1 MPVITLASSKGGV
14 GKSTTA
20 LILAQV
26 VARHGSAA
34 TILDAD
40 PNQPIAKWAKRDPGR
55 VPLNLTVMPAINE
68 DNILDA
74 IDTAAERDPFVF
86 IDPEGSRNVALSYA
100 IGRADFVL
108 VPMRGSQLDADEAV
122 AIVKLIKREERAVRR
137 PIPYAILF
145 TCTSTI
151 RGRDVAHIETQLRQN
166 GIPMLPVGMTER
178 AAFRAIFQLGGTLY
192 DLTRADA
199 NKPEAA
205 IENAEAVTRAL
216 TEQLKARQAA

>member
-20 LILAQV
+20 LVLAQV
-26 VARHGSAA
+26 ITKRGMSA

-40 PNQPIAKWAKRDPGR
+40 PNQPIAKWAGRDPER
-55 VPLNLTVMPAINE
+55 VPSNLTVLPGINE
-68 DNILDA
+68 DNILEA
-74 IDTAAERDPFVF
+74 VDTAAERDPFVF
-86 IDPEGSRNVALSYA
+86 IDPEGSRNMTLSYA

-122 AIVKLIKREERAVRR
+122 AVVKLIKREERAVRR

-145 TCTSTI
+145 TCTTAM
-151 RGRDVAHIETQLRQN
+151 RGRDVAHIEAQLRQN
-166 GIPMLPVGMTER
+166 AIPMLPVGMTER
-178 AAFRAIFQLGGTLY
+178 AAFRAIFQLGGTIY

-205 IENAEAVTRAL
+205 IENAEAVARAL